1 VADHRGPGEHADCRL
16 AGILTHTHR
25 ATLGLLTAAG
35 LILAPAHAADLL
47 MEATT
52 VEGTG
57 WRAEGVAL
65 ALVLPHDL
73 QLRVATLAV
82 AGRPLLRRLQLHC
95 RRLQAGAGAR
105 CDDAAFRATLAGGS
119 LLKGRLQARFDH
131 PRRWHAQLDT
141 ARLRATLD
149 QDGDALAADITAAGL
164 DYSEPAGRYAAEKLS
179 ATTRLRWDG
188 RRLELALDAKGG
200 QAYAEPVF
208 FDFGALPLRV
218 TAAIART
225 GTGWRIE
232 RLGTTHGS
240 AGSLALSGLLDSA
253 FQPVELDAR
262 LEARD
267 LAPLLATGVAPFL
280 VGTQLEGL
288 GGSGAATATLV
299 LRKGAPRA
307 FAARLD
313 GASVNSEKLGASL
326 EGLVGELNWAAAA
339 SAASRLQWRGGSLK
353 RVPLGPSGIAFS
365 TRGKDFA
372 LTAPWRQPLLGGAL
386 SVARLALRDL
396 GGARAAA
403 EFDGALEP
411 IDLAALCKALGWPE
425 FGGTLG
431 GRLPGV
437 KLRDDAWSIEGALE
451 AQAFDGSIRIDNLG
465 VVGLFGL
472 QPRVTADVK
481 VRGLDLERV
490 TRAFSFGRISGRLDG
505 DVAGLRLLDWS
516 PVAFD
521 ARLYST
527 PGYGGTRRI
536 SQRAI
541 DSLSSIGGAPGGALS
556 RGFLGLFDD
565 FAYARLGIGCVLR
578 DGVCEMDGVEPAQ
591 SAGGAAGYYLVKG
604 RLLPRIDVVGYARRV
619 SWDSLV
625 GQLKAAQASEGP
637 RLEQKQQE
645 K

>member
-1 VADHRGPGEHADCRL
+1 MADRRGQGEHDDRRL
-16 AGILTHTHR
+16 AGILTRTHR
-25 ATLGLLTAAG
+25 ALLGLLAAAG

-47 MEATT
+47 MEAGT
-52 VEGTG
+52 VEGPG
-57 WRAEGVAL
+57 WRAEGVVL
-65 ALVLPHDL
+65 ALTPPHEL
-73 QLRVATLAV
+73 QLRVGSVTV
-82 AGRPLLRRLQLHC
+82 AGQLVLRRLQLHC
-95 RRLQAGAGAR
+95 HRLQAGAGAR
-105 CDDAAFRATLAGGS
+105 CDDAEFRATLAGGS
-119 LLKGRLQARFDH
+119 LLQGRLQARFDH

-164 DYSEPAGRYAAEKLS
+164 TYSEPAGRYAAEKLS
-179 ATTRLRWDG
+179 ATARLRWDG
-188 RRLELALDAKGG
+188 RRLDLALDARGG

-208 FDFGALPLRV
+208 FDFAALPLRV
-218 TAAIART
+218 TTAIARA
-225 GTGWRIE
+225 GTAWRIE
-232 RLGTTHGS
+232 RLSAHGS
-240 AGSLALSGLLDSA
+240 AGSLELTGLLDSGLR
-253 FQPVELDAR
+253 PVDLDAR

-288 GGSGAATATLV
+288 AASGAATASLV

-313 GASVNSEKLGASL
+313 GASIKAGKFGVSL
-326 EGLVGELNWAAAA
+326 EGLAGELNWAAAA
-339 SAASRLQWRGGSLK
+339 RTPSRLHWSGGSLK
-353 RVPLGPSGIAFS
+353 RVPLGPSDLAFIAH
-365 TRGKDFA
+365 GKDFE

-386 SVARLALRDL
+386 SVARLALRDV
-396 GGARAAA
+396 GGAHPAA

-411 IDLAALCKALGWPE
+411 IDLAALCKALDWPE

-431 GRLPGV
+431 GQLPGV
-437 KLRDDAWSIEGALE
+437 KLRDDSWSIEGALE
-451 AQAFDGSIRIDNLG
+451 AQVFDGNIRIDQLG

-472 QPRVTADVK
+472 QPRVMADVQ
-481 VRGLDLERV
+481 VRRLDLERV

-505 DVAGLRLLDWS
+505 DVRGLRLLDWS

-527 PGYGGTRRI
+527 PGYDGTRRI

-541 DSLSSIGGAPGGALS
+541 DSLSSIGGAPTGALS

-565 FAYARLGIGCVLR
+565 FAYAQLGIACVLR
-578 DGVCEMDGVEPAQ
+578 DGVCEMDGVAPAK
-591 SAGGAAGYYLVKG
+591 SASGAAGYYLVRG

-619 SWDSLV
+619 SWTSLI
-625 GQLKAAQASEGP
+625 GQLKAAQASDGP
-637 RLEQKQQE
+637 ELEK
-645 K
+645 KK